1 MRVEIW
7 ADIICPWCYIGK
19 ARFDR
24 ALAAFAHRNQ
34 VEVLYRSFELEPGR
48 DKARVEPVGHMLL
61 DRFGSRGP
69 SMDRQVAEL
78 AHAEGLDYRTD
89 RHVGSTFDLHR
100 LIHLARE
107 YGLQHQLVAAAFRA
121 NFAEARNLFT
131 TSPLIELAIE
141 TGLEAQDVQRVLD
154 DPSAYAAAVRA
165 DEQRAAELDVPGVPF
180 FLIDG
185 HTVISG
191 GQSVDAFTR
200 ALERAWTDSPNSVDG
215 AAMCSPTDSCE
226 LPPR

>member
-19 ARFDR
+19 ARFDH

-48 DKARVEPVGHMLL
+48 DKTRVEPVGQMLT
-61 DRFGSRGP
+61 DRFGSGGP
-69 SMDRQVAEL
+69 GMDQQVAEL
-78 AHAEGLDYRTD
+78 ARAEGLDYRTD

-107 YGLQHQLVAAAFRA
+107 HGLQHQLVAAAFRA

-131 TSPLIELAIE
+131 TSTLAELATE
-141 TGLEAQDVQRVLD
+141 TGLKAQDVQRVLN
-154 DPSAYAAAVRA
+154 DPSAYAAEVRA
-165 DEQRAAELDVPGVPF
+165 DEQRAGELEVPGVPF

-185 HTVISG
+185 RTVISG

-200 ALERAWTDSPNSVDG
+200 ALERAWTDSPYSADS
-215 AAMCSPTDSCE
+215 AAVCSPTASCE
-226 LPPR
+226 LPQH